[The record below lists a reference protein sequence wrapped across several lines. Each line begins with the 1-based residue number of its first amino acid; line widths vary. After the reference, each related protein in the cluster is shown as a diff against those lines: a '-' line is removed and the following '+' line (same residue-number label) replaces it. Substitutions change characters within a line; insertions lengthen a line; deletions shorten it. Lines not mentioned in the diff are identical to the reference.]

1 MENNTWKLILKN
13 LAVPIKKCA
22 SNDSP
27 LAYPLTS
34 FAILKV
40 TGDDRYLFLQNQFTN
55 DLENEKKIV
64 QLSAWCNPK
73 GKIITNFIVINTGE
87 NYLLIF
93 KKNIKDYVYKKLN
106 MYILRSKVKIDDISS
121 SCLLLGLSN
130 ITQLK
135 LDQTT
140 ISLDNIIMEN
150 INEKFIVR
158 LPNSSNRYLLVTDNK
173 TMEDVVSKLKNTIE
187 FQDDSNWEQLDIISG
202 IPWINSES
210 KEKYLPQMINLD
222 KLKAVSFKKGCYTG
236 QEVIAKLHYRG
247 TVKRTMKII
256 SSENK
261 LYVGKNLYME
271 NSEKKVGEILNS
283 SSYKYDG
290 IFFSL
295 AVIETDKLSNDLF
308 SDTLSKEKVSII

>member
-13 LAVPIKKCA
+13 LDVPIKKCA

-73 GKIITNFIVINTGE
+73 GKIITNFIIINTGE

-121 SCLLLGLSN
+121 SYLLLGLSN

-140 ISLDNIIMEN
+140 VSLDNIVMKNINDSPTLVNEIAPEHLAISVQKPSKLLKKINTGWDMPREN
-150 INEKFIVR
+150 IPFGQSCK
-158 LPNSSNRYLLVTDNK
+158 
-173 TMEDVVSKLKNTIE
+173 
-187 FQDDSNWEQLDIISG
+187 
-202 IPWINSES
+202 
-210 KEKYLPQMINLD
+210 D
-222 KLKAVSFKKGCYTG
+222 K
-236 QEVIAKLHYRG
+236 
-247 TVKRTMKII
+247 
-256 SSENK
+256 
-261 LYVGKNLYME
+261 
-271 NSEKKVGEILNS
+271 
-283 SSYKYDG
+283 
-290 IFFSL
+290 
-295 AVIETDKLSNDLF
+295 
-308 SDTLSKEKVSII
+308 

>member
-1 MENNTWKLILKN
+1 MENDTWKLILKN
-13 LAVPIKKCA
+13 LAVPIKKSA

-73 GKIITNFIVINTGE
+73 GKIITNFIIINTGE

-93 KKNIKDYVYKKLN
+93 KKDIKDYVHKKLN

-121 SCLLLGLSN
+121 SYLLLGLSN

-140 ISLDNIIMEN
+140 VSLDNIIMKN
-150 INEKFIVR
+150 INEKFIAR
-158 LPNSSNRYLLVTDNK
+158 LPNSSNRYLLVTDIK
-173 TMEDVVSKLKNTIE
+173 TMEDVMSKLKNTLE
-187 FQDDSNWEQLDIISG
+187 FQDDANWEQLDIISG

-210 KEKYLPQMINLD
+210 KEKY
-222 KLKAVSFKKGCYTG
+222 
-236 QEVIAKLHYRG
+236 
-247 TVKRTMKII
+247 KR
-256 SSENK
+256 
-261 LYVGKNLYME
+261 LCL
-271 NSEKKVGEILNS
+271 
-283 SSYKYDG
+283 
-290 IFFSL
+290 
-295 AVIETDKLSNDLF
+295 
-308 SDTLSKEKVSII
+308 